1 MELTTQVRIHRSVA
15 ASDVSASCSNHA
27 CSLAVVI
34 WTYTFA
40 VAISRLMPFSRFLVG
55 CFFAHSHRARIK
67 SGSACSIIAFRS
79 FAFLVSMSS

>member
-15 ASDVSASCSNHA
+15 ASDVSALCSNHA

-40 VAISRLMPFSRFLVG
+40 VAISRLMPFSRSLVG
-55 CFFAHSHRARIK
+55 CFSHIRIEHVYNRDRHVQVLP
-67 SGSACSIIAFRS
+67 SAVLRFWFR
-79 FAFLVSMSS
+79 

>member
-27 CSLAVVI
+27 YSLAVVI

-40 VAISRLMPFSRFLVG
+40 VAISRLMSFSRSLVG
-55 CFFAHSHRARIK
+55 CFSHIRIEH
-67 SGSACSIIAFRS
+67 
-79 FAFLVSMSS
+79 V

>member
-40 VAISRLMPFSRFLVG
+40 VAISRLMPFSRSLVG
-55 CFFAHSHRARIK
+55 CFSHRARIN
-67 SGSACSIIAFRS
+67 SGSACSSIAFRS